1 VSVQKLASPQQA
13 PVAATASRPRVLV
26 TGLVRRA
33 SGRHLSPLASLVL
46 LGVMFTGVLLRYD
59 FASPA
64 QVFLNLFV
72 DNAYLI
78 VLAAG
83 MTFVLLT
90 GGIDLSVGS
99 VVALSTVIVA
109 TTLRE
114 GWPMPLAVGSA
125 LVMGPLLGLL
135 MGLVIEHF
143 DVQPFIVTLA
153 GMFLA
158 RGLCYVISVDTLPIK
173 DPLLRR
179 LGLSYV
185 YLYEDKFIRWTVVI
199 AVTVVIIAAY
209 TLHQTRFGRTVYAVG
224 GNRQSAQLMGLNA
237 SRARVSVYAISG
249 FCAALAGLLLAV
261 QKLSGY
267 SLNGVGMELDAIAAA
282 VIGGVLLSGGVGFVF
297 GSLIGVLV
305 LGTIQTFVT
314 AENLDSYWTRIMTG
328 ALLLVFVLVQR
339 LVVRKPG

>member
-1 VSVQKLASPQQA
+1 MSIGIDM
-13 PVAATASRPRVLV
+13 RPRAVAGSL
-26 TGLVRRA
+26 LRRA
-33 SGRHLSPLASLVL
+33 TGRYLSPLASLAL
-46 LGVMFTGVLLRYD
+46 FAVMFAVVVARYD

-64 QVFLNLFV
+64 QVFLNLLV

-78 VLAAG
+78 VLAVG
-83 MTFVLLT
+83 MTFVILT

-109 TTLRE
+109 SALQA
-114 GWPMPLAVGSA
+114 GWPMPLAVGTV
-125 LVMGPLLGLL
+125 LVVGPFLGML
-135 MGLVIEHF
+135 MGLIIEHF

-158 RGLCYVISVDTLPIK
+158 RGLCYVISVDTLPIN
-173 DPLLRR
+173 DPVLRVI
-179 LGLSYV
+179 GLNYV

-199 AVTVVIIAAY
+199 AAVVVVIAVY
-209 TLHQTRFGRTVYAVG
+209 VLHQTRFGRTVYAVG
-224 GNRQSAQLMGLNA
+224 GNRQSAQLMGLDA

-267 SLNGVGMELDAIAAA
+267 SLNGIGLELDAIAAA
-282 VIGGVLLSGGVGFVF
+282 VIGGVLLSGGVGFVL
-297 GSLIGVLV
+297 GSVIGVLV

-339 LVVRKPG
+339 LVVRKHG

>member
-1 VSVQKLASPQQA
+1 MSATTPALGAPRQDRWQALTGEVLA
-13 PVAATASRPRVLV
+13 RV
-26 TGLVRRA
+26 R
-33 SGRHLSPLASLVL
+33 GRYLSPLASLGL
-46 LGVMFTGVLLRYD
+46 LALMFGAIVVRYD

-78 VLAAG
+78 VLAVG
-83 MTFVLLT
+83 MTFVILS

-99 VVALSTVIVA
+99 TVALATVIVA
-109 TTLRE
+109 TALQQ
-114 GWPMPLAVGSA
+114 GWPMPLAVGTV
-125 LVMGPLLGLL
+125 LVVGPLLGWL
-135 MGLVIEHF
+135 MGLVIEYF

-173 DPLLRR
+173 DPVLRR
-179 LGLSYV
+179 IGLNYV

-199 AVTVVIIAAY
+199 AVAVVVIAAF
-209 TLHQTRFGRTVYAVG
+209 TLHQTRYGRTVYAVG
-224 GNRQSAQLMGLNA
+224 GNRQSAQLMGLA
-237 SRARVSVYAISG
+237 AARARVSVYAVSG

-267 SLNGVGMELDAIAAA
+267 SLNGIGMELDAIAAA
-282 VIGGVLLSGGVGFVF
+282 VIGGVLLSGGTGFVF
-297 GSLIGVLV
+297 GSVIGVLV

-328 ALLLVFVLVQR
+328 VLLLVFVLVQR
-339 LVVRKPG
+339 LVVRKPR

>member
-1 VSVQKLASPQQA
+1 MSATTPALGAPRQDRWQALTGEMLA
-13 PVAATASRPRVLV
+13 RV
-26 TGLVRRA
+26 R
-33 SGRHLSPLASLVL
+33 GRYLSPLASLGL
-46 LGVMFTGVLLRYD
+46 LALMFGAIVVRYD

-78 VLAAG
+78 VLAVG
-83 MTFVLLT
+83 MTFVILS

-99 VVALSTVIVA
+99 TVALATVIVA
-109 TTLRE
+109 TALQQ
-114 GWPMPLAVGSA
+114 GWPMPLAVGTV
-125 LVMGPLLGLL
+125 LVVGPLLGWL
-135 MGLVIEHF
+135 MGLVIEYF

-173 DPLLRR
+173 DPVLRR
-179 LGLSYV
+179 IGLNYV

-199 AVTVVIIAAY
+199 AVAVVVIAAF
-209 TLHQTRFGRTVYAVG
+209 TLHQTRYGRTVYAVG
-224 GNRQSAQLMGLNA
+224 GNRQSAQLMGLA
-237 SRARVSVYAISG
+237 AARARVSVYAVSG

-267 SLNGVGMELDAIAAA
+267 SLNGIGMELDAIAAA
-282 VIGGVLLSGGVGFVF
+282 VIGGVLLSGGTGFVF
-297 GSLIGVLV
+297 GSVIGVLV

-328 ALLLVFVLVQR
+328 VLLLVFVLVQR
-339 LVVRKPG
+339 LVVRKPR

>member
-1 VSVQKLASPQQA
+1 MT
-13 PVAATASRPRVLV
+13 VAATRPSTVA
-26 TGLVRRA
+26 GLARYAR
-33 SGRHLSPLASLVL
+33 GRYLSPLASLAL
-46 LGVMFTGVLLRYD
+46 FLVMFVAVVTRFD

-64 QVFLNLFV
+64 QVFLNLLV
-72 DNAYLI
+72 DNSYLI
-78 VLAAG
+78 VLAVG

-109 TTLRE
+109 TTLRA
-114 GWPMPLAVGSA
+114 GWPTPLALATVLIVGP
-125 LVMGPLLGLL
+125 VLGLV
-135 MGLVIEHF
+135 MGLVIEYF

-158 RGLCYVISVDTLPIK
+158 RGLCYVISVDTLPID
-173 DPLLRR
+173 DPVMRAI
-179 LGLSYV
+179 GLNYV

-199 AVTVVIIAAY
+199 ALVVVAAAVY

-237 SRARVSVYAISG
+237 SRARVGVYAISG
-249 FCAALAGLLLAV
+249 FCAALAGLLLAM

-267 SLNGVGMELDAIAAA
+267 SLNGIGLELDAIAAA
-282 VIGGVLLSGGVGFVF
+282 VIGGVLLAGGVGFVL

-305 LGTIQTFVT
+305 LGTIGTFVT
-314 AENLDSYWTRIMTG
+314 AANLDSYWTRIMTG
-328 ALLLVFVLVQR
+328 VLLLIFVLVQR
-339 LVVRKPG
+339 LLVRKPG

>member
-1 VSVQKLASPQQA
+1 MSTTT
-13 PVAATASRPRVLV
+13 ATRPRIDVP
-26 TGLVRRA
+26 GLARRIR
-33 SGRHLSPLASLVL
+33 GRYLSPLASLVL
-46 LGVMFTGVLLRYD
+46 FVVMFTVVVARYD
-59 FASPA
+59 FASPT
-64 QVFLNLFV
+64 QVFLNLLV

-78 VLAAG
+78 VLAVG
-83 MTFVLLT
+83 MTFVILT

-109 TTLRE
+109 TTLRA
-114 GWPMPLAVGSA
+114 GWPMPLAVLTV
-125 LVMGPLLGLL
+125 LVVGPLLGLL
-135 MGLVIEHF
+135 MGLIIEYF

-173 DPLLRR
+173 DPVLRQ
-179 LGLSYV
+179 LGLNYV

-199 AVTVVIIAAY
+199 ALVVVVVAVY
-209 TLHQTRFGRTVYAVG
+209 VLHLTRFGRTVYAVG

-249 FCAALAGLLLAV
+249 LCASLAGLLLAV

-267 SLNGVGMELDAIAAA
+267 SLNGIGLELDAIAAA
-282 VIGGVLLSGGVGFVF
+282 VIGGVLLSGGVGFVL
-297 GSLIGVLV
+297 GSVIGVLV

-314 AENLDSYWTRIMTG
+314 AANLDSYWTRIMTG
-328 ALLLVFVLVQR
+328 VLLLVFVLVQR
-339 LVVRKPG
+339 VLVRKPG

>member
-1 VSVQKLASPQQA
+1 
-13 PVAATASRPRVLV
+13 
-26 TGLVRRA
+26 
-33 SGRHLSPLASLVL
+33 
-46 LGVMFTGVLLRYD
+46 MFGAIVVRYD

-78 VLAAG
+78 VLAVG
-83 MTFVLLT
+83 MTFVILS

-99 VVALSTVIVA
+99 TVALATVIVA
-109 TTLRE
+109 TALQQ
-114 GWPMPLAVGSA
+114 GWPMPLAVGTV
-125 LVMGPLLGLL
+125 LVVGPLLGWL
-135 MGLVIEHF
+135 MGLVIEYF

-173 DPLLRR
+173 DPVLRR
-179 LGLSYV
+179 IGLNYV

-199 AVTVVIIAAY
+199 AVAVVVIAAF
-209 TLHQTRFGRTVYAVG
+209 TLHQTRYGRTVYAVG
-224 GNRQSAQLMGLNA
+224 GNRQSAQLMGLA
-237 SRARVSVYAISG
+237 AARARVSVYAVSG

-267 SLNGVGMELDAIAAA
+267 SLNGIGMELDAIAAA
-282 VIGGVLLSGGVGFVF
+282 VIGGVLLSGGTGFVF
-297 GSLIGVLV
+297 GSVIGVLV

-328 ALLLVFVLVQR
+328 VLLLVFVLVQR
-339 LVVRKPG
+339 LVVRKPR

>member
-1 VSVQKLASPQQA
+1 MARRSRT
-13 PVAATASRPRVLV
+13 VAD
-26 TGLVRRA
+26 GLQRA
-33 SGRHLSPLASLVL
+33 RGRYLSPLASLALFV
-46 LGVMFTGVLLRYD
+46 VMFTAVVVRYD

-72 DNAYLI
+72 DNAHLI
-78 VLAAG
+78 VLAVG
-83 MTFVLLT
+83 MTFVILT

-109 TTLRE
+109 TALQD
-114 GWPMPLAVGSA
+114 GWPMPLAVGTVL
-125 LVMGPLLGLL
+125 LVGPLLGLL

-173 DPLLRR
+173 DPLVRQF
-179 LGLSYV
+179 GLNYV
-185 YLYEDKFIRWTVVI
+185 YLYEDKFIRWTVVV
-199 AVTVVIIAAY
+199 ALAAVVIAAHV
-209 TLHQTRFGRTVYAVG
+209 LHQTRFGRTVYAVG
-224 GNRQSAQLMGLNA
+224 GNRQSAQLMGLDA
-237 SRARVSVYAISG
+237 GRARVSVYAISG
-249 FCAALAGLLLAV
+249 LCAATAGLLLAA

-282 VIGGVLLSGGVGFVF
+282 VIGGVMLSGGVGFVF

-328 ALLLVFVLVQR
+328 VLLLVFVLVQR
-339 LVVRKPG
+339 LVVRKPR

>member
-1 VSVQKLASPQQA
+1 MNLQTRVRPQRTQTAGSPRRT
-13 PVAATASRPRVLV
+13 ATAGILARMR
-26 TGLVRRA
+26 
-33 SGRHLSPLASLVL
+33 GRYLSPLASLVL
-46 LGVMFTGVLLRYD
+46 FVAMFTAVVVRYD

-64 QVFLNLFV
+64 QVFLNLLV

-78 VLAAG
+78 VLAVG
-83 MTFVLLT
+83 MTFVILT

-109 TTLRE
+109 TALQA
-114 GWPMPLAVGSA
+114 GWPMPLAVMTV
-125 LVMGPLLGLL
+125 LVVGPALGLL
-135 MGLVIEHF
+135 MGLIIEYF

-158 RGLCYVISVDTLPIK
+158 RGMCYVISVDTLPIK
-173 DPLLRR
+173 DPVLRQI
-179 LGLSYV
+179 GLNYV

-199 AVTVVIIAAY
+199 ALVVVVTAAF

-224 GNRQSAQLMGLNA
+224 GNRQSAALMGLDA

-249 FCAALAGLLLAV
+249 LCAALAGLLLAV

-267 SLNGVGMELDAIAAA
+267 SLNGIGMELDAIAAA

-297 GSLIGVLV
+297 GSVIGVLV

-328 ALLLVFVLVQR
+328 VLLLVFVLVQR